1 MKRHTIRWRIFKY
14 NLIMISM
21 LIVLVSITF
30 NIVVGMY
37 MERDVIS
44 QLDKITIRTV
54 NTALHQ
60 RPSQFPEFKRP
71 PDSANDSS
79 DDKSVSKGNAERK
92 NSANEDDESD
102 IIFRYYLSLNRSLNE
117 PLSIT
122 NADYILLDKEKNLIP
137 SPITDDYDN
146 EDLSR
151 HILEKIKDSS
161 EGFSDKE
168 YLKLN
173 ISGTD
178 YIAVVRPL
186 SETNSADL
194 GWIIIFSSLQKVNQL
209 QYQIN
214 GILFII
220 LFFISIIAMLLSS
233 NLSKKLSKPFASL
246 TSHIKEISE
255 RNFGN
260 KVQIAVYEELQE
272 MVNGINIMSEKLKT
286 YDKAQKT
293 FLQNVSHEFR
303 TPLMSIQSYAE
314 GIKYDVVDKETAVDI
329 ILDESKRMASLIGE
343 LLYLSRLETI
353 EENYRFEKLNVSK
366 ILHSIVD
373 RMNRIALQENINI
386 TAENINEEIEILA
399 DVEKFSRAITNIIS
413 NCIRYAE
420 SSVNIE
426 AFKEN
431 NTRLIIKI
439 YDDGNGCDA
448 GDISHIFER
457 FYKGRKGNFG
467 LGLSISKNVIERHGG
482 KISVQNQ
489 AHGGALFTIE
499 LEISSEEI

>member
-21 LIVLVSITF
+21 LIALVSISF
-30 NIVVGMY
+30 NIVVRMY
-37 MERDVIS
+37 MERDIIS
-44 QLDKITIRTV
+44 QLNKITIRTV
-54 NTALHQ
+54 NAALHQ
-60 RPSQFPEFKRP
+60 RPSQFSEPKRP
-71 PDSANDSS
+71 PDSANDTNN
-79 DDKSVSKGNAERK
+79 KSISRGNEEKK
-92 NSANEDDESD
+92 NLVNESDDESD
-102 IIFRYYLSLNRSLNE
+102 KIFRYYLSLNRSLNE

-137 SPITDDYDN
+137 SPITDDYDK
-146 EDLSR
+146 EDLNR
-151 HILEKIKDSS
+151 HILEKIKASS

-168 YLKLN
+168 YLKLT
-173 ISGTD
+173 ISGTN

-186 SETNSADL
+186 SETNNADL
-194 GWIIIFSSLQKVNQL
+194 GWIIIFSSLQKINQL

-220 LFFISIIAMLLSS
+220 LFFTSIIAMVLSS
-233 NLSKKLSKPFASL
+233 NLSKKLSRPFASL

-260 KVQIAVYEELQE
+260 KVQIPVYEELQE
-272 MVNGINIMSEKLKT
+272 MVSSINIMSEKLKT

-329 ILDESKRMASLIGE
+329 ILDESKRMASLIEE
-343 LLYLSRLETI
+343 LLYLSRLETM
-353 EENYRFEKLNVSK
+353 EENYHFERLNASK
-366 ILHSIVD
+366 ILYSIVD

-386 TAENINEEIEILA
+386 TAENINNEIEILA
-399 DVEKFSRAITNIIS
+399 DEEKLSRAITNIIS
-413 NCIRYAE
+413 NCIRYAA

-426 AFKEN
+426 AFAEN
-431 NTRLIIKI
+431 NTKLIIKI
-439 YDDGNGCDA
+439 YDDGKGCETD
-448 GDISHIFER
+448 DISHIFER

-489 AHGGALFTIE
+489 ICGGALFTIE
-499 LEISSEEI
+499 LGVISSEV